1 MFLSIY
7 LKMWRQFSGVWIF
20 LNLQNDFF
28 VWKSMRDEILNHHS
42 PQNFCI
48 MPQNRGQIE
57 ASCLELPLFGLRLR
71 QSRSSAFETSSIKS
85 FLTTY
90 QYLNQYTTPS
100 SPFHTKTNKQTTHTH
115 KNETEQTNENK
126 TKLNIK
132 KNYCEIFLY
141 KHKIFK
147 IYKEFNFF

>member
-1 MFLSIY
+1 
-7 LKMWRQFSGVWIF
+7 
-20 LNLQNDFF
+20 
-28 VWKSMRDEILNHHS
+28 MRDEILNHHS

-90 QYLNQYTTPS
+90 QYLNQYPTPS

-132 KNYCEIFLY
+132 NYGEIFLY
-141 KHKIFK
+141 SLNIKFSKSTKNSIFLNNCHYIYICRNFYNTDVGKIDVS
-147 IYKEFNFF
+147 YKSLD